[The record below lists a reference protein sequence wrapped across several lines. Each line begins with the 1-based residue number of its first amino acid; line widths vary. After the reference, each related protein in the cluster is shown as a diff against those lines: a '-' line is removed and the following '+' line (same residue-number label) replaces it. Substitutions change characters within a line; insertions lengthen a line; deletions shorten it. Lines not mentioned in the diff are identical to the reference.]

1 MNNDPF
7 SCTKLFQKRGHYSK
21 ENIVQGGG
29 GHYLRKYCIVK
40 KFSSIYKQFS
50 NLIFF
55 CRKFTKEFKVPEGV
69 LKEQLQ
75 SSYSSEG
82 ILTIHAPRKINAPE
96 GAEVQEA
103 MAAASKAFT
112 TDDGKNHS
120 LKSKSRNHLIF
131 RLEFQRIPILEAF
144 C

>member
-1 MNNDPF
+1 M
-7 SCTKLFQKRGHYSK
+7 
-21 ENIVQGGG
+21 
-29 GHYLRKYCIVK
+29 
-40 KFSSIYKQFS
+40 
-50 NLIFF
+50 IFF

-103 MAAASKAFT
+103 MASASKAFT

-120 LKSKSRNHLIF
+120 LRSKKLKSSD
-131 RLEFQRIPILEAF
+131 FQTGIPKNSDS
-144 C
+144 

>member
-1 MNNDPF
+1 MF
-7 SCTKLFQKRGHYSK
+7 LFYVLCFFKKGTLFK
-21 ENIVQGGG
+21 G
-29 GHYLRKYCIVK
+29 GHYVRKYGIVK
-40 KFSSIYKQFS
+40 KSSSINNF
-50 NLIFF
+50 LIWFY

-103 MAAASKAFT
+103 MASASKAFT
-112 TDDGKNHS
+112 TDDGKN
-120 LKSKSRNHLIF
+120 
-131 RLEFQRIPILEAF
+131 
-144 C
+144 

>member
-1 MNNDPF
+1 MNNGPF
-7 SCTKLFQKRGHYSK
+7 VYVLSFFKNGATIQRRTLFR
-21 ENIVQGGG
+21 G

-103 MAAASKAFT
+103 MASASKAFT
-112 TDDGKNHS
+112 TDDGKN
-120 LKSKSRNHLIF
+120 
-131 RLEFQRIPILEAF
+131 
-144 C
+144 

>member
-1 MNNDPF
+1 MKQILSKNPVQHINNF
-7 SCTKLFQKRGHYSK
+7 
-21 ENIVQGGG
+21 
-29 GHYLRKYCIVK
+29 
-40 KFSSIYKQFS
+40 
-50 NLIFF
+50 LIDLTFF

-103 MAAASKAFT
+103 MASASKAFT
-112 TDDGKNHS
+112 TDDGKNLRHWRDYLVGFNGLS
-120 LKSKSRNHLIF
+120 
-131 RLEFQRIPILEAF
+131 
-144 C
+144 

>member
-1 MNNDPF
+1 MNF
-7 SCTKLFQKRGHYSK
+7 AKKTVSCNYLARNVI
-21 ENIVQGGG
+21 NIDE
-29 GHYLRKYCIVK
+29 R
-40 KFSSIYKQFS
+40 SRSINNFIID
-50 NLIFF
+50 LTFFF

-82 ILTIHAPRKINAPE
+82 ILTINAPRKINAPE

-103 MAAASKAFT
+103 MASASKAFT

-120 LKSKSRNHLIF
+120 LKSKS
-131 RLEFQRIPILEAF
+131 
-144 C
+144 